1 MQPVRTTDTDC
12 SICAVTDLVNLP
24 LRRKV
29 STVSLNRPVVSSRS
43 VSNFHLFLR
52 DDSACMAHRSDGCH
66 VNDGLRS
73 QSLSR

>member
-1 MQPVRTTDTDC
+1 MRPVRTTGADC

-29 STVSLNRPVVSSRS
+29 PPVLLNRPVVSSRS

-66 VNDGLRS
+66 VNDELRT